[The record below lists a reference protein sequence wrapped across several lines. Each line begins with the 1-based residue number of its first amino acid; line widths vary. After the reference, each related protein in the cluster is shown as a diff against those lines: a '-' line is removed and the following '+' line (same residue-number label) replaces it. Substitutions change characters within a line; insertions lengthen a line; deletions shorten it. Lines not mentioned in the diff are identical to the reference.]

1 MNKETIFRVA
11 GSAVVGVSSL
21 FAVWLAFIV
30 ATRPEPTFPVKQV
43 EDLLKKSSLN
53 KGKDTIVVITGS
65 TGGLGLALA
74 EELYRFGITVIIAS
88 RNEDRCKSTIEAIK
102 KKYPDAKGVLDYGVV
117 DTGDLQSVVNFVK
130 WFKSKYS
137 YLNILVNN
145 AGQHYAQGDTPK
157 LSIGQKRTT
166 VNKQG
171 YDEVFTIN
179 YMGHFLLSHLMVPL
193 IKKGRV
199 VHVASAYHFG
209 ADGSTLKPQRSGEL
223 IDAAN
228 GKERGFDHRHR
239 AYAVSKLAQIL
250 NAREL
255 QRRLTAANNNDVISV
270 ALCPGWV
277 RTGMIPK
284 GAVGAFLNRFNFTV
298 RCGTLVMLSTLFDDK
313 LKGGEWTT
321 NYILPFMN
329 TEPGLFILKIITMLG
344 LRMAFTDLFA
354 LILVLVETRNY
365 GYHTQR
371 TSAEGDDKELA
382 KGLYD
387 WTLQELK
394 ARGFIQE

>member
-1 MNKETIFRVA
+1 MNKETIVRLA

-88 RNEDRCKSTIEAIK
+88 RNEDRCKSTIDDIK

-171 YDEVFTIN
+171 YDEVFAIN

-199 VHVASAYHFG
+199 IHVASAYHFG
-209 ADGSTLKPQRSGEL
+209 SDGSTLKPQRAGEL

-228 GKERGFDHRHR
+228 GQERGFDHRHR

-255 QRRLTAANNNDVISV
+255 QRRLTAANNSDVISV

-298 RCGTLVMLSTLFDDK
+298 RCGTLVMLSTMFDDK

-329 TEPGLFILKIITMLG
+329 TEPGLAILKIITLLG

-365 GYHTQR
+365 GYHIQR

-382 KGLYD
+382 KDLYD

-394 ARGFIQE
+394 ARGFIQD

>member
-1 MNKETIFRVA
+1 MDKQLIFRIA
-11 GSAVVGVSSL
+11 GQAVVGISSV
-21 FAVWLAFIV
+21 FAVWLAFMV
-30 ATRPEPTFPVKQV
+30 ATHSEATFPVKQV

-74 EELYRFGITVIIAS
+74 EELFRTGITVIIAS
-88 RNEDRCKSTIEAIK
+88 RTESKCQQVLDDIK
-102 KKYPDAKGVLDYGVV
+102 KKYPDAKGALDYGVI

-166 VNKQG
+166 VTKQG
-171 YDEVFTIN
+171 YDEVFSIN
-179 YMGHFLLSHLMVPL
+179 YMGHFLLSHLLVPM

-199 VHVASAYHFG
+199 IHVASAYHFG
-209 ADGSTLKPQRSGEL
+209 SDGSTLRPRRAGEL

-228 GKERGFDHRHR
+228 GQDRGFHHRR
-239 AYAVSKLAQIL
+239 SAYAVSKLAQIL

-255 QRRLTAANNNDVISV
+255 QRRLTAANNTEVLSV

-284 GAVGAFLNRFNFTV
+284 GMIGAFLNRFNFTI
-298 RCGTLVMLSTLFDDK
+298 RCGTLVMLSTMFDDK

-321 NYILPFMN
+321 NYLLPFMN
-329 TEPGLFILKIITMLG
+329 TDVGLLLLKFITMIG
-344 LRMAFTDLFA
+344 LRSTFTDLFA
-354 LILVLVETRNY
+354 LYLVIGESRNY
-365 GYHTQR
+365 GYHIQR
-371 TSAEGDDKELA
+371 TSEEGDDKQLA
-382 KGLYD
+382 KELYD
-387 WTLQELK
+387 WTLQELT
-394 ARGFIQE
+394 ARGFIQN